1 MLYYQSLK
9 VGSQAIKKN
18 LDKIKTQVSKWITA
32 KKKIKSQNRVTELIQ
47 YTQKRNKIEILKST
61 EDGKCVKMHLASPES
76 LRELEESN

>member
-9 VGSQAIKKN
+9 VGSQAIKKKN

-32 KKKIKSQNRVTELIQ
+32 KKKISQNRVTELIQ
-47 YTQKRNKIEILKST
+47 YTQKRNKTEILEST

-76 LRELEESN
+76 LEELEESN